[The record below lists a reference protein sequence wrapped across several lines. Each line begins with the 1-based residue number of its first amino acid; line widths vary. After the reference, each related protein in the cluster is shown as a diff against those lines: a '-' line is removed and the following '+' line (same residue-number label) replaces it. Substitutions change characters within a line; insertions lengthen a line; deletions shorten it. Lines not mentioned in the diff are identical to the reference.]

1 MACEKLG
8 TSLGNLANVYAPYLL
23 VVILAASQ
31 GESAENR
38 LNAFGFLSLTS
49 FVLYTLGM
57 IDDSTFDTPS
67 LAQGYDD
74 FDNGTDLIGS
84 VFDLQFI
91 PDIAVAV
98 LLAVQ
103 AIGVYKLDASVWS
116 IVAGIAAVWHL
127 PGLLVGDLV
136 ATSVVMSAVLATGLL
151 DGVGASVAE
160 LTEGLPDAVSV
171 RAPATHQVL
180 GVVSLLIVM
189 LVDPTDE
196 SDKFED
202 VIQEPVIIAG
212 LLGVF
217 CAIGLRMENV
227 GVALSQLLLAG
238 FAVSST
244 FAMHYSG
251 DEIVDRS
258 NVTLVDFAAAS
269 GDDMLLNC
277 AGTRAGTVTADK
289 FFVVTGA
296 NLLVAAL
303 VMAMAEY
310 TEKHFSVDKSV
321 APAVTS
327 FITGQSATR
336 GHYEKDGD
344 RTAADEED
352 GKRDVCG
359 TELKPASVGTAGAIG
374 ALP

>member
-57 IDDSTFDTPS
+57 IDDSTFATPS

-98 LLAVQ
+98 LLGVQ
-103 AIGVYKLDASVWS
+103 AIGVYKLDSSVWS

-136 ATSVVMSAVLATGLL
+136 ATAVVMSAILATGVL
-151 DGVGASVAE
+151 DGIGASVVE
-160 LTEGLPDAVSV
+160 LTEGLPDAVSL
-171 RAPATHQVL
+171 RAPATHQAL
-180 GVVSLLIVM
+180 GVASLLIVM
-189 LVDPTDE
+189 LVDPIDE
-196 SDKFED
+196 ADKFED

-217 CAIGLRMENV
+217 CAIGLRMQNV

-238 FAVSST
+238 FVVSST
-244 FAMHYSG
+244 FALHYSG

-258 NVTLVDFAAAS
+258 NVTLVDFTAAS

-277 AGTRAGTVTADK
+277 AGTRIGTVTADK

-303 VMAMAEY
+303 VMALAEY
-310 TEKHFSVDKSV
+310 TEKHFAVDKSI

-336 GHYEKDGD
+336 GHEQDAE
-344 RTAADEED
+344 RSPDEEAA
-352 GKRDVCG
+352 RDACG
-359 TELKPASVGTAGAIG
+359 TELKPASVGTAGAVG